1 MYIYFMPSND
11 KEKENNQSESFEDL
25 MRQAEE
31 AVKKLE
37 SGKLQLEQ
45 SLEVYE
51 GGLRAVKKCR
61 EILNNMEMRIKKISK
76 EADGLSEEDVK
87 DKFEK

>member
-1 MYIYFMPSND
+1 MPSNE
-11 KEKENNQSESFEDL
+11 KQKENTESFEDL
-25 MRQAEE
+25 MKQAED

-61 EILNNMEMRIKKISK
+61 DILNNMEMRIKKLTK
-76 EADGLSEEDVK
+76 ESDGLSKEDAQ